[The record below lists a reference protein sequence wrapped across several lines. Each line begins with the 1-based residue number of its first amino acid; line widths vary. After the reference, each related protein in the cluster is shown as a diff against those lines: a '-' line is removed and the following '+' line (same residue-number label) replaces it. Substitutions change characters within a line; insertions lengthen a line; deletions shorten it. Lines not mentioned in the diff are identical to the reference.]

1 MQSQQQIFY
10 WEMRHTLRRMR
21 KKEILNHVIE
31 FKRPQVENVDM
42 QFITIDV
49 VITDPNEKLFTI
61 NIVAFMRRDTL

>member
-21 KKEILNHVIE
+21 KKELLNHVIE

>member
-1 MQSQQQIFY
+1 
-10 WEMRHTLRRMR
+10 MR